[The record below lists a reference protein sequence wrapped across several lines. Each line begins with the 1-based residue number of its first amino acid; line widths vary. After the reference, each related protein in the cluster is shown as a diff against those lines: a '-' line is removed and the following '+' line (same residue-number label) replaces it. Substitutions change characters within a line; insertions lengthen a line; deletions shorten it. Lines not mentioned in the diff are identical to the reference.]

1 MQTPATSFWHF
12 SLSFYAA
19 PSVAET
25 CLDLQDRLGMDVNLV
40 LYLLWRAH
48 CGRRLSAD
56 DITSVI
62 DLIAAWQENVVRP
75 LRGVRR
81 FLKTPD
87 TAWPAADVEQLRQRI
102 KAQELEAERLQ
113 HITMQ
118 SALGDL
124 GAPEAADAA
133 ATFGLKTYAQILGS
147 EFPDHH
153 LVTLLRSLPRVS

>member
-1 MQTPATSFWHF
+1 MQTATTSFWHF
-12 SLSFYAA
+12 SLSFYAT

-48 CGRRLSAD
+48 CGRRLSAG
-56 DITSVI
+56 DIRSVI
-62 DLIAAWQENVVRP
+62 DLIAAWQESVVRP

-81 FLKTPD
+81 FLKSPD
-87 TAWPAADVEQLRQRI
+87 AAWPAADAEQLRQRV

-113 HITMQ
+113 QITMQ
-118 SALGDL
+118 SAFGDL
-124 GAPEAADAA
+124 GTPDAPEAAAA
-133 ATFGLKTYAQILGS
+133 SGLKTYARSLGR

-153 LVTLLRSLPRVS
+153 LATLLHALPRVT